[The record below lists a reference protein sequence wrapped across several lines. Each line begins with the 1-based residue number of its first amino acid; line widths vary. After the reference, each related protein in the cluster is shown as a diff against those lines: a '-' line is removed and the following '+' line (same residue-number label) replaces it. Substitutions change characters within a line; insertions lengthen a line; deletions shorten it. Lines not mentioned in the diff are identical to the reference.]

1 MLKLLLLTLLT
12 MSTRPLTK
20 RMLQK
25 LRDCHDK
32 HVASNGKLPCL
43 QDDLKGSLSGLYK
56 RGLVEAKMVDIKGK
70 QILCLFVTDAGL
82 TYLKQVEK
90 S

>member
-1 MLKLLLLTLLT
+1 MPAK
-12 MSTRPLTK
+12 MRPLTE

-32 HVASNGKLPCL
+32 ENASNGAHPCM

-56 RGLVEAKMVDIKGK
+56 RGLVNTKLADINGK
-70 QILCLFVTDAGL
+70 KLLCLFVTDEGKN
-82 TYLKQVEK
+82 YLKATTQK
-90 S
+90 